1 MCAAP
6 THTTTN
12 RVFLLTT
19 MRLSLPSPPL
29 ARPSLSVQSVRHT
42 SQPPRPSHV
51 AFAAPSSS
59 DDSTDADA
67 IAAAR
72 ARLTSAAAGP
82 RPLTGP
88 ELVAA
93 IRAKWGGRSYEA
105 RIVTRAGKVY
115 CQIFWRFLEQAS
127 FNMSAAEYELQ
138 MDAVA
143 SVVMEMGV
151 ADVVRA
157 GIESAPR
164 PPGMTQGGGARAVS
178 IPLDVATG
186 TGGRSAEWNV

>member
-1 MCAAP
+1 
-6 THTTTN
+6 
-12 RVFLLTT
+12 
-19 MRLSLPSPPL
+19 MRLSLPRPAL
-29 ARPSLSVQSVRHT
+29 ARPAPGVRSVRHT
-42 SQPPRPSHV
+42 SVKPRSATAAAS
-51 AFAAPSSS
+51 AFPSSS

-72 ARLTSAAAGP
+72 ARLSSAAAGP

-127 FNMSAAEYELQ
+127 FNMSPAEYELQ

-143 SVVMEMGV
+143 DVVTEYG
-151 ADVVRA
+151 AAEVVRA

-164 PPGMTQGGGARAVS
+164 SPGYTQGGGARAVS
-178 IPLDVATG
+178 IPLDVVTG
-186 TGGRSAEWNV
+186 TGGRSDEWNV